1 MSIDLCIHKIEI
13 KRMSVQ
19 RQQSDIPNGY
29 KLSSSQSDTA
39 GALPEAVAVRLVED
53 EVHEMPFITVS

>member
-1 MSIDLCIHKIEI
+1 
-13 KRMSVQ
+13 MSVQ